1 MHWPITIKEN
11 CMKLSLNAFQ
21 YKKAFQNKIKIKYL
35 SKVLSQDSDV
45 IEAKVKVWEIYLRIY
60 KKIWKFHLTALAA
73 RTLMNYILI
82 FFSVSISAEIL
93 LSSLDVNK
101 KLTDNFHLIFLTIK
115 DGNKTR
121 NF

>member
-1 MHWPITIKEN
+1 MTKEN
-11 CMKLSLNAFQ
+11 CMKLSLNTFQ
-21 YKKAFQNKIKIKYL
+21 YKKVFQNKTKIKYFL

-45 IEAKVKVWEIYLRIY
+45 IEAKVKVWEIYPRIY

-73 RTLMNYILI
+73 STLMNYILI

-101 KLTDNFHLIFLTIK
+101 KLTDNFHLLFSL
-115 DGNKTR
+115 
-121 NF
+121 

>member
-1 MHWPITIKEN
+1 
-11 CMKLSLNAFQ
+11 MKLSLNAFQ

-73 RTLMNYILI
+73 STLMNYILI